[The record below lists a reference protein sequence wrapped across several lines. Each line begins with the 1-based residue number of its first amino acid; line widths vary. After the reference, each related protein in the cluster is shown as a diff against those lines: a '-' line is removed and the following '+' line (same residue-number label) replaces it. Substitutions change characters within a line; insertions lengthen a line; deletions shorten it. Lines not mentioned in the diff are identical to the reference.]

1 MNTYKLVPQLR
12 EGAIIR
18 GKKEWLSEFKVGDT
32 IFLIS
37 RIPTKK
43 YSIIS
48 KIEAFEYA
56 NESKIFIDKRIL
68 GNFGENDEVFILK
81 YNPAEA
87 LEVHI
92 NVSNEN
98 AIITKGE
105 WTPNVKPSLI
115 NKLIDYGYEVTFLIP
130 WEGGAPIIATG
141 IINSTLPNPPVYIGD
156 KTQIFIEKSSNEELS
171 EIKREKLLIQ
181 EERVDILENQIKQK
195 TLKLIREVKHNNYP
209 NKGQKYKFKATNPRQ
224 LFKSILKVFKGLD
237 SIEEPNENTFDEME
251 QDYIASAV
259 FLIRQESVSIQ
270 LIDIQITA
278 SGHTGT
284 LIIWVTGENGD
295 VISETLENY
304 DSRISQLKQG
314 LEQKI
319 DVLSAQC
326 PECGA
331 NLPIINIDVNGV
343 VECIHCDR
351 ISKIPKVLR
360 Y

>member
-1 MNTYKLVPQLR
+1 MITYKLIPQLR
-12 EGAIIR
+12 EGAIIQ
-18 GKKEWLSEFKVGDT
+18 GKKELLSELKVGDT

-48 KIEAFEYA
+48 KIDGLEYA
-56 NESKIFIDKRIL
+56 DEPQIFIDKRIL
-68 GNFGENDEVFILK
+68 GNFGKNDEVFILK

-87 LEVHI
+87 LEVHL
-92 NVSNEN
+92 NVSNEHTV
-98 AIITKGE
+98 ITKGE

-181 EERVDILENQIKQK
+181 EERVDILERQIKQRI
-195 TLKLIREVKHNNYP
+195 LKLIREVKHKNYP

-224 LFKSILKVFKGLD
+224 LFKSVLKVFKGLD
-237 SIEEPNENTFDEME
+237 SIEDPNEEAFDEKE
-251 QDYIASAV
+251 QDYLASAV
-259 FLIRQESVSIQ
+259 FLIRQESNSIQ
-270 LIDIQITA
+270 LIDIQILA

-284 LIIWVTGENGD
+284 LIMWVTGENED

-314 LEQKI
+314 LEQKAE
-319 DVLSAQC
+319 VLSAQC

-331 NLPIINIDVNGV
+331 NLPIKNIDVNGV
-343 VECIHCDR
+343 VECIHCNR
-351 ISKIPKVLR
+351 ISKIPKILR